1 MRILFVIS
9 ELSYLGGAQKQLV
22 ELARQLVHNGQEAAI
37 YTLNRD
43 VPRERDLAG
52 SGVLLLVDQ
61 KRSRLDPWVLWRL
74 NRTIA
79 RWRPDVVHSFLFD
92 ADIYARIAAMGTGVP
107 VLNSERNSGY
117 SLSAVQRFA
126 HRLTRRLVR
135 GVVANSYTGKA
146 FAQALFR
153 LAPDEFHVV
162 WNAVQPGELER
173 QAAPDIDHRAEFFGA
188 GDYRIACL
196 VGAIKPQKDYHL
208 ALDTAASLIRSDS
221 RWRVLLIG
229 DQLAP
234 VNSYKRAERTDTGL
248 YKAAVLRHYEQL
260 DVADKIRFAWTR
272 HDVPAI
278 VAQCD
283 LLYVTSVHEGF
294 PNAVLE
300 AMALGVPVVSTEYSD
315 IRRILPF
322 PEQVVAA
329 RSAEALA
336 QEIVRADARREII
349 VERQKQWVR
358 QHATMDRAAA
368 ELERIYRR
376 YVRGGAY
383 ALGASK

>member
-1 MRILFVIS
+1 M
-9 ELSYLGGAQKQLV
+9 
-22 ELARQLVHNGQEAAI
+22 
-37 YTLNRD
+37 
-43 VPRERDLAG
+43 
-52 SGVLLLVDQ
+52 
-61 KRSRLDPWVLWRL
+61 
-74 NRTIA
+74 
-79 RWRPDVVHSFLFD
+79 
-92 ADIYARIAAMGTGVP
+92 
-107 VLNSERNSGY
+107 
-117 SLSAVQRFA
+117 
-126 HRLTRRLVR
+126 
-135 GVVANSYTGKA
+135 
-146 FAQALFR
+146 
-153 LAPDEFHVV
+153 
-162 WNAVQPGELER
+162 
-173 QAAPDIDHRAEFFGA
+173 
-188 GDYRIACL
+188 
-196 VGAIKPQKDYHL
+196 
-208 ALDTAASLIRSDS
+208 
-221 RWRVLLIG
+221 
-229 DQLAP
+229 
-234 VNSYKRAERTDTGL
+234 
-248 YKAAVLRHYEQL
+248 
-260 DVADKIRFAWTR
+260 
-272 HDVPAI
+272 PAI